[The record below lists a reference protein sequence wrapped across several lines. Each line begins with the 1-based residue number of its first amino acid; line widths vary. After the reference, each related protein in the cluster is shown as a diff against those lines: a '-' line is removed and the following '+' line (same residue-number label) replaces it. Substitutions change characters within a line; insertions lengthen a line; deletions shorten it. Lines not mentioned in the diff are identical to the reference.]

1 VSPAT
6 QDPQFPD
13 ALRRGSLTFRLKSLA
28 RDSATYGSVDVLSQM
43 LGILL
48 VPIIVR
54 VFATGEYAIVDG
66 IRVASLLVLG
76 IALMGLNQAAA
87 RFISQ
92 ENDARAKAEIV
103 GEALLAALAITI
115 ALGAALFA
123 AAPQA
128 IGFFLRTG
136 EGPHVRAFRLMLLA
150 VPFTVAVTFAKMLLK
165 WNFRRRAYVSL
176 SVGHTAAVLVLSV
189 LFVVP
194 WRRGVP
200 GIFEAQL
207 LGTALAAV
215 AAAMLC
221 RRHVAWPRARRLG
234 PLLRFG
240 SPLMLVGTLQNLV
253 PSIERFLI
261 VRFLGLAPLGLYAV
275 GQRFAAIVGV
285 PVGGFNVAWTPFAYT
300 IYREKD
306 AGATFRRVLDL
317 YCAAA
322 GALALVFVLLADR
335 VLPPFASARYAG
347 ALAVVV
353 PLVYAV
359 IVGSLSSFSGL
370 GIALANR
377 THLSAVAYAVHLAVT
392 AAGILLLA
400 GPHGLAGVAYG
411 VLFGKLALVV
421 FETIASWR
429 AHPLR
434 FRWTVPLGALLVS
447 FGLALTVARFWW
459 RTP

>member
-1 VSPAT
+1 
-6 QDPQFPD
+6 
-13 ALRRGSLTFRLKSLA
+13 
-28 RDSATYGSVDVLSQM
+28 
-43 LGILL
+43 
-48 VPIIVR
+48 
-54 VFATGEYAIVDG
+54 
-66 IRVASLLVLG
+66 
-76 IALMGLNQAAA
+76 
-87 RFISQ
+87 
-92 ENDARAKAEIV
+92 
-103 GEALLAALAITI
+103 
-115 ALGAALFA
+115 
-123 AAPQA
+123 
-128 IGFFLRTG
+128 
-136 EGPHVRAFRLMLLA
+136 
-150 VPFTVAVTFAKMLLK
+150 
-165 WNFRRRAYVSL
+165 
-176 SVGHTAAVLVLSV
+176 
-189 LFVVP
+189 
-194 WRRGVP
+194 
-200 GIFEAQL
+200 
-207 LGTALAAV
+207 
-215 AAAMLC
+215 
-221 RRHVAWPRARRLG
+221 
-234 PLLRFG
+234 
-240 SPLMLVGTLQNLV
+240 MLVGTLQNLV

-335 VLPPFASARYAG
+335 VLPLFASARYAG

-400 GPHGLAGVAYG
+400 GPHGLAGVAYS
-411 VLFGKLALVV
+411 VLFGKLALMM

-447 FGLALTVARFWW
+447 FGLALAVARFWW
-459 RTP
+459 RAP